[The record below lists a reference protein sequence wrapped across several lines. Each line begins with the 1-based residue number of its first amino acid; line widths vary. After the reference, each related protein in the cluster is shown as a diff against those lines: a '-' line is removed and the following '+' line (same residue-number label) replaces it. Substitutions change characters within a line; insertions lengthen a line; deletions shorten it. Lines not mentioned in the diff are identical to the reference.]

1 MIKSTII
8 DIAQKN
14 FNATDVEADL
24 RAWAGRWKPYMP
36 TYYERFGDTS
46 WAWESNIESTTAIS
60 QKRYDHLIPTLP
72 L

>member
-14 FNATDVEADL
+14 FNATDAEADL
-24 RAWAGRWKPYMP
+24 RAW
-36 TYYERFGDTS
+36 
-46 WAWESNIESTTAIS
+46 ESNIASTTAFF